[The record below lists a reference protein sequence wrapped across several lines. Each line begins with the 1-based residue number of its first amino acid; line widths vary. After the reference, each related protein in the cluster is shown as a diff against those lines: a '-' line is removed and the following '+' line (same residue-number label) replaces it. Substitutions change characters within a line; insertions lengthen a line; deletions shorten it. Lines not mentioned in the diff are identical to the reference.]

1 MTDRIAGL
9 VLIALAIW
17 YGLGAS
23 RLEAGFGS
31 GPVGPKAFPLI
42 LAIAL
47 GVIALF
53 LLIRPDPEP
62 RWPKRRTWGDF
73 ALLIGS
79 FIAYAY
85 LLAPAGF
92 LLATTVETGFV
103 SQRFGAKPWQAL
115 LTGLIASGA
124 LYLLF
129 VFALGIPLPLG
140 RWFVGR

>member
-9 VLIALAIW
+9 VLIALALW

-31 GPVGPKAFPLI
+31 GPIGPKAFPLM

-53 LLIRPDPEP
+53 LLIRTDPEP
-62 RWPKRRTWGDF
+62 MWPKRRTWGDF
-73 ALLIGS
+73 VLLLAS
-79 FIAYAY
+79 FVAYAY

-92 LLATTVETGFV
+92 MVATTLETGFV
-103 SQRFGAKPWQAL
+103 SQRFGAKWWQAL

-129 VFALGIPLPLG
+129 VFALGIPLPSG
-140 RWFVGR
+140 RWFGGR